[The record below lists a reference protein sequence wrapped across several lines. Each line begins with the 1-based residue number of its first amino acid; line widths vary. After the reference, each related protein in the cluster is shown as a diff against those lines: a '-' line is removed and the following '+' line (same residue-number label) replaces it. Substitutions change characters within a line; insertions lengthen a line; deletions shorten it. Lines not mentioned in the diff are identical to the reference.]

1 MYAPEKKAEILEK
14 ILLLTRTKSMA
25 KACAEIGVP
34 QSTVEDWIEADP
46 VISGQYLRAREFR
59 ADYLN
64 EESIEILDKP
74 PEKIV
79 QLGEEGEG
87 GSSRIDPAWVAL
99 QAHRANLRQRVIR
112 QMAPKKFG
120 DRLELAHSGRVDTGG
135 AADLSK
141 LTIEELAT
149 MRALRA
155 KASPD
160 APADA

>member
-14 ILLLTRTKSMA
+14 ILLLTRTMSMA
-25 KACAEIGVP
+25 KACAEIGAP

-46 VISGQYLRAREFR
+46 ALSGQYLRAREFR

-74 PEKIV
+74 PEKII

-120 DRLELAHSGRVDTGG
+120 ARIELEHSGEVRGG
-135 AADLSK
+135 SHPDLSK
-141 LTIEELAT
+141 LSDEQLEQYIA
-149 MRALRA
+149 MQALLEGRESA
-155 KASPD
+155 
-160 APADA
+160 